1 MFVRLTVSDGPETGK
16 SIVFSRRRVAI
27 GRGPE
32 NDLVLRDGAVSK
44 RHGELEKTEDGYLY
58 RDLKSRHGTLV
69 KLGGISVNLH
79 NHKRP
84 QEIAINDNAQL
95 TLGKSTVLVDL
106 REGDRQPLA
115 EEPPVWTGLDT
126 ASTPALQLFD
136 ERIISRT
143 HDSLEAVTMR
153 LQGQDPR
160 LVSVFQLSRNLNAAA
175 DLDEVLD
182 QITKAAFEAFTAAN
196 FFAITLLP
204 PNQTDVEIAEIQPLV
219 SRARLE
225 DQTNQTNPLLSRSLL
240 SQVAESREAVL
251 FVRDNV
257 GTKDLSPSIVNCR
270 ITACLAAPL
279 VGQRGIIGVMQT
291 DTRGLGGLFSPDDL
305 ELFTAMASYAAFA
318 IERVRL
324 NNSILEM
331 FEGIVTASVSAID
344 ARDPFTAGH
353 SQRVADTTMM
363 LAEAVNACKDGRF
376 AAFEFTPSELVE
388 LHYAT
393 LLHDI
398 GKIGVRESVLMKAER
413 LSPESITAV
422 TERKDAV
429 KAATVFQKLSRQ
441 LKALAEKGAPLDKAT
456 LREMHAEV
464 EESLKRVEKRFQV
477 VLSASRKP
485 WLEPDEIKKVRQI
498 GQLRYRDVSGKE
510 RPYLKEDELENLTIQ
525 KGTLNS
531 REWDD
536 MKSHAVQSREQLR
549 KIPWS
554 RELRGIPEIAGGHH
568 EKLDGSG
575 YPDGVPAAQIP
586 LQARI
591 MAICDIYDALTA
603 ADRPYRKAFTHQK
616 AFDVLKEEAKRGL
629 LDIEVVE
636 LFKRAVWPELQKQ
649 DSETVKE

>member
-1 MFVRLTVSDGPETGK
+1 MFVRLTVNDGPETGK
-16 SIVFSRRRVAI
+16 SIVFSRLRVAI

-44 RHGELEKTEDGYLY
+44 KHGELEKTDNGYIY

-69 KLGGISVNLH
+69 RLGGISVNLQ
-79 NHKRP
+79 NHKRS

-95 TLGKSTVLVDL
+95 TLGKSTVMVDI

-160 LVSVFQLSRNLNAAA
+160 LVSVFQLSRNLNTAG

-204 PNQTDVEIAEIQPLV
+204 PDQTEVEIAEIQPLV

-225 DQTNQTNPLLSRSLL
+225 DHSNETNPLLSRSLL
-240 SQVAESREAVL
+240 AQVAQSREAVL

-353 SQRVADTTMM
+353 SQRVADITMK
-363 LAEAVNACKDGRF
+363 LAEAVNACTEGRF
-376 AAFEFTPSELVE
+376 ATFAFTPAELVE
-388 LHYAT
+388 LRYAT

-429 KAATVFQKLSRQ
+429 KAATLFQMLSRK
-441 LKALAEKGAPLDKAT
+441 LKELAKKSAPLDKTA
-456 LREMHAEV
+456 LQEMHSEA
-464 EESLKRVEKRFQV
+464 EESLKTLEDQFQL
-477 VLSASRKP
+477 VLSASQKP
-485 WLEPDEIKKVRQI
+485 RLEPEEIETIRQI
-498 GQLRYRDVSGKE
+498 GELSYRDVSGKE
-510 RPYLKEDELENLTIQ
+510 RPYLTREEIENLTIRR
-525 KGTLNS
+525 GTLNS
-531 REWDD
+531 REWED

-554 RELRGIPEIAGGHH
+554 RELRSIPEIAGGHH

-575 YPDGVPAAQIP
+575 YPDGISGERIP

-603 ADRPYRKAFTHQK
+603 ADRPYRKAFTHKK
-616 AFDVLKEEAKRGL
+616 AFGVLKEEAERGL
-629 LDIEVVE
+629 LDIELVD
-636 LFKRAVWPELQKQ
+636 LFEKAVWPSLQ
-649 DSETVKE
+649 ENAE